1 MTTAVRTMLTV
12 PGATLHYELRGAGP
26 LLLIAQ
32 SGEGDADRTEALV
45 GHLADRYT
53 VVTYDRRGLSR
64 STRQDPTAPVTPQT
78 HAEDLHHL
86 LAALTDRP
94 ALLLGCSLGA
104 LYGLHLAAAHPGQ
117 VHTLVAHEPATPGL
131 LPTADRAGI
140 RRTLDGIVRTHRA
153 EGWAPAMRQIA
164 AAVALDPSAMDA
176 EPGFT
181 MPPATAQRIAN
192 FEFFLANDL
201 PELRDSTLCPA
212 DLAAPAT
219 RRVRIVPAA
228 GRTSGQAWN
237 HRCAEELAALLGTDI
252 VEFPGGHNGNTT
264 HPRAFA
270 ARLHELLDASL

>member
-1 MTTAVRTMLTV
+1 MTTAVRNTLSV
-12 PGATLHYELRGAGP
+12 PGAMLHYELRGTGP
-26 LLLIAQ
+26 LLLVAQ

-53 VVTYDRRGLSR
+53 VATYDRRGLSR
-64 STRQDPTAPVTPQT
+64 STRLEAKGPVTPQT

-104 LYGLHLAAAHPGQ
+104 LYGLHLVAAHPDQ
-117 VHTLVAHEPATPGL
+117 VRTLVAHDPATPGL
-131 LPTADRAGI
+131 LPATDRAGI
-140 RRTLDGIVRTHRA
+140 RRTLDGIVRTHRSA
-153 EGWAPAMRQIA
+153 GWAPAMRRIA
-164 AAVALDPSAMDA
+164 EAVAIDPAAMET

-181 MPPATAQRIAN
+181 MPATTARRIAN
-192 FEFFLANDL
+192 IEFFLSNDL
-201 PELRDSTLCPA
+201 PELRDSTLCAA

-237 HRCAEELAALLGTDI
+237 YRCAEELAALLGTDI

-270 ARLHELLDASL
+270 ARLHEVLDASR